1 MENMISVIVCTF
13 NQEDTIS
20 RTLDSILC
28 QKCHVPFEII
38 IGEDCSTDGTLAIC
52 KTYQQKYPDII
63 RILTNHPNK
72 GIVENYYDC
81 LLACKGEYIADC
93 AGDDYW
99 VDDHKL
105 EKELRV
111 LEEHQEVT
119 MVHTGWQIIPQ
130 FSSEILPPT
139 PQSYTSAIT
148 DGKLMLEDIVTQTS
162 TPVIHLC
169 TSLYRKETFL
179 KAYQKDEY
187 LFRNQGFGCE
197 DLQLSFIMALNG
209 NIAYIPDVTLNYNMG
224 NGSISNQADEEKQF
238 HFIAKTTSL
247 RVYLAEHYY
256 RRTDKI
262 EKDLSHRLFALYM
275 HAFRSHNKTLTSK
288 ASQLGKEWKVRRTA
302 LISVVETVMKNELT
316 WNIALLTRKLAVSLK
331 RL

>member
-1 MENMISVIVCTF
+1 M
-13 NQEDTIS
+13 
-20 RTLDSILC
+20 
-28 QKCHVPFEII
+28 
-38 IGEDCSTDGTLAIC
+38 
-52 KTYQQKYPDII
+52 
-63 RILTNHPNK
+63 
-72 GIVENYYDC
+72 ENYYDC

-119 MVHTGWQIIPQ
+119 LVHTGWQIIPQ
-130 FSSEILPPT
+130 SSSEILPPT
-139 PQSYTSAIT
+139 PQPYTSAIT
-148 DGKLMLEDIVTQTS
+148 DGKLMLEDIITQTS

-224 NGSISNQADEEKQF
+224 NGSISNQSDEEKQF

-262 EKDLSHRLFALYM
+262 EKDLSHRLFALNM
-275 HAFRSHNKTLTSK
+275 HAFRSHNKALASK

-302 LISVVETVMKNELT
+302 LTSVVETVMKNELT
-316 WNIALLTRKLAVSLK
+316 WSIALLTRKLAVSLK